1 MVELV
6 MGGMALAQ
14 GIMGALGASS
24 AASAQAK
31 AQEIT
36 QRNVNFQN
44 QWNKMVQD
52 RNTLRQYQANLE
64 RNSQI
69 EKSANRERALS
80 ELYLDKGFSNQKSQ
94 LSKQT
99 AQVNSQFISTMAG
112 RNVDQSSGTARALL
126 RQNMES
132 LGSNMAA
139 LKLNYR
145 NAYNDI
151 VTQQQARLSQ
161 RASSMAPDLGV
172 FLPTNTAVVNNSSSA
187 LTTGL
192 IQAGLMGAS
201 AGIDAGLKYGSP
213 KGDALT
219 ITSANSS
226 GSMMGPPN
234 PYL

>member
-1 MVELV
+1 
-6 MGGMALAQ
+6 
-14 GIMGALGASS
+14 
-24 AASAQAK
+24 
-31 AQEIT
+31 
-36 QRNVNFQN
+36 
-44 QWNKMVQD
+44 
-52 RNTLRQYQANLE
+52 
-64 RNSQI
+64 
-69 EKSANRERALS
+69 
-80 ELYLDKGFSNQKSQ
+80 
-94 LSKQT
+94 
-99 AQVNSQFISTMAG
+99 
-112 RNVDQSSGTARALL
+112 
-126 RQNMES
+126 MES